1 MAEEGNNDTTE
12 WYLWLF
18 GGIIALSMLGGALSN
33 VSDFLSLD
41 DQFEVTE
48 SESSLGQVGDN
59 ELVGSSGIQQGQEIF
74 NNRNEQAGSLVGNL
88 IESIGYRIV
97 SFSIFETVPSYV
109 IISYALSFVSL
120 VFIIYSLFRENE
132 IMEDWDKE
140 IGYIRTKEMNSLW
153 TDIKGVFISD
163 KKNDANE
170 SGNDMDSNRPDE
182 MVTELVSA
190 DGPVPTES
198 GGNLINP
205 KWQHIESLIESDNE
219 NDWRQAVLEADIML
233 DELLGHIGYRGQTVA
248 DKLQSVDSADMQ
260 SLEDAWQAHK
270 TRNKVAH
277 QGSDFKLD
285 RNTFMD
291 TMNQFKRV
299 FNEFHYIQK
308 DKAETLKQ
316 YLQNK

>member
-1 MAEEGNNDTTE
+1 
-12 WYLWLF
+12 
-18 GGIIALSMLGGALSN
+18 
-33 VSDFLSLD
+33 
-41 DQFEVTE
+41 
-48 SESSLGQVGDN
+48 
-59 ELVGSSGIQQGQEIF
+59 
-74 NNRNEQAGSLVGNL
+74 
-88 IESIGYRIV
+88 
-97 SFSIFETVPSYV
+97 
-109 IISYALSFVSL
+109 
-120 VFIIYSLFRENE
+120 
-132 IMEDWDKE
+132 MEDWDKE

-299 FNEFHYIQK
+299 FNEFHYI
-308 DKAETLKQ
+308 
-316 YLQNK
+316 

>member
-1 MAEEGNNDTTE
+1 
-12 WYLWLF
+12 F

-219 NDWRQAVLEADIML
+219 NDWRQAVLE
-233 DELLGHIGYRGQTVA
+233 
-248 DKLQSVDSADMQ
+248 
-260 SLEDAWQAHK
+260 
-270 TRNKVAH
+270 
-277 QGSDFKLD
+277 
-285 RNTFMD
+285 
-291 TMNQFKRV
+291 
-299 FNEFHYIQK
+299 
-308 DKAETLKQ
+308 
-316 YLQNK
+316 